1 MKLDRRTRTLGC
13 VLSLALVGC
22 GGAHSQGDS
31 SVLPV
36 KPIPAPVLEDGAV
49 PAFSDLPNAVDAPGD
64 VDTQALRSQVSKVTV
79 YSDRARVTR
88 RATAELGTEATV
100 FAFDHLP
107 GWVDDGSVR
116 VSASAGRIVDVRVER
131 SFLARASDAKW
142 RKAEDYHKT
151 LTEQLAALD
160 DELQILNAQ
169 KSQIEAIKAFSLE
182 KITKDTTIGAVS
194 VNTYSD
200 VLRFISESLRETA
213 QARRRVQK
221 RRDKLSPEYLAS
233 TRRLA
238 ELKSLMKLEETRV
251 LVTLQSSQ
259 PSQSAIELTYMMPGA
274 TWEPKHE
281 LRVSTKDAQKVEVIS
296 FAVVTQT
303 SGEDWGDAQLFFST
317 QSSVQ
322 SVRIPELE
330 ALTLG
335 DTHTAT
341 RILTSKTSSFTRA
354 QSAYSS
360 QNRLWNKVQQKSSHR
375 QRDFE
380 RSYQS
385 NLEYL
390 QIIQAK
396 TVKIF
401 QTLQKR
407 GTTAHYQ
414 AMAAPR
420 VRGDGHPVRMRIGY
434 SELSSKQKLVAV
446 PEQSLNAARTL
457 QMSNSTKQA
466 FLPGNVAL
474 YQDGT
479 FLGMT
484 EIDFI
489 AQGESFSLFVGVAD
503 HIKLSRRLDKKHSA
517 VIRRKRTRMKI
528 AYMVTLENLSKKATN
543 VSLADRIPVSE
554 NKDIKI
560 DNIKISAGAKP
571 DNQGILH
578 WEVTLQPNEKRQYR
592 ISYQVEYPPELVLDA
607 QRNRKSRRRAPN
619 SPARRYKIED
629 QLMDLEEA
637 L

>member
-1 MKLDRRTRTLGC
+1 
-13 VLSLALVGC
+13 
-22 GGAHSQGDS
+22 
-31 SVLPV
+31 
-36 KPIPAPVLEDGAV
+36 
-49 PAFSDLPNAVDAPGD
+49 
-64 VDTQALRSQVSKVTV
+64 
-79 YSDRARVTR
+79 
-88 RATAELGTEATV
+88 
-100 FAFDHLP
+100 
-107 GWVDDGSVR
+107 
-116 VSASAGRIVDVRVER
+116 
-131 SFLARASDAKW
+131 
-142 RKAEDYHKT
+142 
-151 LTEQLAALD
+151 
-160 DELQILNAQ
+160 
-169 KSQIEAIKAFSLE
+169 
-182 KITKDTTIGAVS
+182 
-194 VNTYSD
+194 
-200 VLRFISESLRETA
+200 
-213 QARRRVQK
+213 
-221 RRDKLSPEYLAS
+221 
-233 TRRLA
+233 
-238 ELKSLMKLEETRV
+238 
-251 LVTLQSSQ
+251 VTLQSSQ

-281 LRVSTKDAQKVEVIS
+281 LRVSTKDAKKVEVIS

-303 SGEDWGDAQLFFST
+303 SGEDWGNAQLFFST

-341 RILTSKTSSFTRA
+341 RILTSKISSFTRA

-360 QNRLWNKVQQKSSHR
+360 QNRLWNKVHQKSSHR

-414 AMAAPR
+414 ALAAPR

-434 SELSSKQKLVAV
+434 SELTSKQKLVAV

-457 QMSNSTKQA
+457 QMLNSTQQA
-466 FLPGNVAL
+466 FLPGTVAL
-474 YQDGT
+474 YRDGT

-528 AYMVTLENLSKKATN
+528 AYMVTVENLSNKATN

-571 DNQGILH
+571 DNQGLLH

-607 QRNRKSRRRAPN
+607 QRKRKSRRRAPN
-619 SPARRYKIED
+619 APARQYKIED